1 MLNLDITEVYFL
13 SEAVKTVSV
22 KASDAHTV
30 VALLDKLENEF
41 SKLQAKQEEPQT
53 AEPKTSEKGKKLKK
67 A

>member
-13 SEAVKTVSV
+13 LEVSKAANVKV
-22 KASDAHTV
+22 SDARTV
-30 VALLDKLENEF
+30 VTLMDKLENEF
-41 SKLQAKQEEPQT
+41 SKLQAKQEEPQA

>member
-13 SEAVKTVSV
+13 IEVTKGANVKV
-22 KASDAHTV
+22 SDARTV
-30 VALLDKLENEF
+30 VALMDKLENEF
-41 SKLQAKQEEPQT
+41 SKLQAKQEEPQA